1 MSIVE
6 RLQVRFAKRD
16 FIHLIIII
24 FFKPTSIHS
33 AKCPVIAMILRDT
46 SMKIAG

>member
-16 FIHLIIII
+16 FIHLIY